1 MALLD
6 KPDSK
11 SPIPPNRQLKSGLSN
26 KAHQRH
32 YLIGE
37 TMIKKN
43 TYMRAYEACERFFV
57 ETGQMPTIDAIKPI
71 IRVNSPSTISSAI
84 KDWKNALS
92 QTVRKDQGVD
102 SGVPTVLQDMVNILW
117 EQALTEAKTSLKERT
132 EALQGKQAAL
142 AEKEKAL
149 NDETVRVQQLVSL
162 TEQKFQEEIGF
173 LKSEIARLA
182 ADSKALKEEAG
193 KLRATTTGVE
203 KKNAVLEEE
212 IRQEKDKYNRLESQ
226 YDKEHGWALKRIEEE
241 KESYRKQIQN
251 EMTRLQSET
260 ARSKQSEEIVQA
272 KVEMMVKQSIEDK
285 NRIMSLERE
294 LSDEKLKLAELTL
307 NEAKLQGEL
316 NDKNDRI
323 RSLVNKTKKK

>member
-1 MALLD
+1 
-6 KPDSK
+6 
-11 SPIPPNRQLKSGLSN
+11 
-26 KAHQRH
+26 
-32 YLIGE
+32 
-37 TMIKKN
+37 
-43 TYMRAYEACERFFV
+43 MRAYEACERFFV

-71 IRVNSPSTISSAI
+71 IGVNSPSTISSAI

-92 QTVRKDQGVD
+92 QTVRKDQGVN

-142 AEKEKAL
+142 AEKEKTL

-162 TEQKFQEEIGF
+162 TEQKFQEEIGY

-182 ADSKALKEEAG
+182 ADSKALKEEAD
-193 KLRATTTGVE
+193 KLRTTAMGVE

-260 ARSKQSEEIVQA
+260 ARSKQSEEILQA

-294 LSDEKLKLAELTL
+294 LSDEKLKLAKLTL

-323 RSLVNKTKKK
+323 RSLVNKTKKNNL

>member
-1 MALLD
+1 
-6 KPDSK
+6 
-11 SPIPPNRQLKSGLSN
+11 
-26 KAHQRH
+26 
-32 YLIGE
+32 
-37 TMIKKN
+37 
-43 TYMRAYEACERFFV
+43 MRAYEACERFFV

-71 IRVNSPSTISSAI
+71 IGVNSPSTISSAI

-92 QTVRKDQGVD
+92 QTVRKDQGVN

-182 ADSKALKEEAG
+182 ADSKALKEEAD

-260 ARSKQSEEIVQA
+260 ARSKQSEGIVQA
-272 KVEMMVKQSIEDK
+272 KVELMVKQSIEDK